1 MNTTPLT
8 KLFFVSV
15 LACWTY
21 NKVHSQSDDS
31 PPVFRPRTD
40 TNAPRDLQ
48 QLREELNRASDS
60 KGAVNP
66 LGNFLQR
73 NAEPAKSARLEIG
86 PNVPDKEAQQKPTID
101 PKSNKLKL
109 APATS
114 IAKSAKGIVMLP
126 APRITIIQQASPQ
139 TSNSVVDGFRPV
151 RFVSDLE
158 ASVRPSLQDPVAFA
172 SANIPI
178 VTQPNGYIA
187 NYQAGPEYPSVGPT
201 PGFPGTSNILPNSYG
216 NSAIAPNNFPP
227 ILPGATNQPPAGLG
241 TPPPIISNPIPNTP
255 LLNPAGNPGTIPNQ
269 PTPYPPQNYN
279 PAPPNYTNPPM
290 GPGFSG
296 SVPMRSPSDGVMP
309 SYPRSAPVVNS
320 APFVSSPPCQF
331 DARYMVSQNVYR
343 QSVDPCAQPM
353 RGGNAYAP
361 SPYAGQPNS
370 SPFAYVPPTGM
381 AYNNNGYNSGY
392 RSLIGFGQSLNN
404 AYLGRGIIGQPTA
417 YVDGQPFRNFLRYI
431 FP

>member
-1 MNTTPLT
+1 MNTTTLA
-8 KLFFVSV
+8 KLYFVSV
-15 LACWTY
+15 FACWMY
-21 NKVHSQSDDS
+21 SKVHSQSDDS
-31 PPVFRPRTD
+31 PLVLRPRTD
-40 TNAPRDLQ
+40 ANAARDLQ
-48 QLREELNRASDS
+48 QLRDELNRASDS

-86 PNVPDKEAQQKPTID
+86 PNVPDKEAQQKPTLD

-109 APATS
+109 SPATS
-114 IAKSAKGIVMLP
+114 IAKSAKGIVML
-126 APRITIIQQASPQ
+126 AGPRITIIQQASPQ
-139 TSNSVVDGFRPV
+139 TRNSVVDGFRPV

-158 ASVRPSLQDPVAFA
+158 ASVRPSLPGPVAFA

-178 VTQPNGYIA
+178 VMQPNGYIA
-187 NYQAGPEYPSVGPT
+187 NYQEIPPTIVT
-201 PGFPGTSNILPNSYG
+201 PGFSDTSNIPPNSFG
-216 NSAIAPNNFPP
+216 NSAISPNNFPP
-227 ILPGATNQPPAGLG
+227 ILPGAPYQPPPNFGG
-241 TPPPIISNPIPNTP
+241 PPPVYSSPIPSNGPGYSAP
-255 LLNPAGNPGTIPNQ
+255 LNSTGNPGALNTQ
-269 PTPYPPQNYN
+269 PAPILPQTYN
-279 PAPPNYTNPPM
+279 PIAPL

-296 SVPMRSPSDGVMP
+296 SAPMRSPSDGVMP

-361 SPYAGQPNS
+361 SPYATQPGG
-370 SPFAYVPPTGM
+370 SPFTYVPPTGM
-381 AYNNNGYNSGY
+381 AYNNNGYNSGF

>member
-1 MNTTPLT
+1 MNTTPLA

-15 LACWTY
+15 SACWMY
-21 NKVHSQSDDS
+21 SKVHSQSDDS
-31 PPVFRPRTD
+31 PPLFRPRTD
-40 TNAPRDLQ
+40 ANAARDLQ
-48 QLREELNRASDS
+48 QLRDELNRASDS

-73 NAEPAKSARLEIG
+73 NAEPAKLARLEIG
-86 PNVPDKEAQQKPTID
+86 PNVPDKEAQQKPTLD

-126 APRITIIQQASPQ
+126 GPRITIIQQASPQ
-139 TSNSVVDGFRPV
+139 SRNSVVDGFRPV

-158 ASVRPSLQDPVAFA
+158 ASVRPSLPGPVAFA
-172 SANIPI
+172 SANIPM
-178 VTQPNGYIA
+178 VTQPNGYFA
-187 NYQAGPEYPSVGPT
+187 NYQEIPPAIAT
-201 PGFPGTSNILPNSYG
+201 PGFSDTSNILPNSYG
-216 NSAIAPNNFPP
+216 NSAIPLNNFPP
-227 ILPGATNQPPAGLG
+227 SLPGAPYQPPPNFGG
-241 TPPPIISNPIPNTP
+241 PPPVYSNPIPSNGPVYSAP
-255 LLNPAGNPGTIPNQ
+255 LNSTGNPGALNTQ
-269 PTPYPPQNYN
+269 PAPILPQTYN
-279 PAPPNYTNPPM
+279 PNPPM
-290 GPGFSG
+290 SPGFSG
-296 SVPMRSPSDGVMP
+296 GVPMRSPSDGVMP

-361 SPYAGQPNS
+361 SPYAMQPS
-370 SPFAYVPPTGM
+370 GSPFAYAPPTGM